1 MAEQGTKTEAALASA
16 FAGQDAI
23 ASAAL
28 EKAIAAAYDRRP
40 SALVIAECA
49 EDRAALE
56 RMTEASG
63 ARLLGALD
71 LEAGL
76 ERLGMVTAVRL
87 LVVRAYTAGGAF
99 TRILARIEQ
108 LAAADGTAVVLA
120 VPPALIDE
128 AFGTVTSPRV
138 QFLCNAQ
145 EVEIAAAL
153 ALAVQPGAPIA
164 LQDIGRES
172 EALRL
177 QRLSE
182 EVSRIARTL
191 ASLSGRAEPSSSV
204 PDARDSL
211 ADPGPG
217 SAGYAG
223 EPVLDMPQTRP
234 SSLPVTAREI
244 RDMLR
249 LRRLR
254 DQYFPGDMFADPAW
268 DMLLDL
274 MAARLSNQRVSVSS
288 LCIAAAVPA
297 TTALRWIRALT
308 DNGLFLRQAD
318 PADGRRVF
326 IALSEMAT
334 EAMTNFFIA
343 AKRGGK
349 AMMV

>member
-1 MAEQGTKTEAALASA
+1 VDEQGTVGGITGNSIHLP
-16 FAGQDAI
+16 

-28 EKAIAAAYDRRP
+28 ETALAAAYDRRP
-40 SALVIAECA
+40 SALILCDHADHRVV
-49 EDRAALE
+49 LE
-56 RMTEASG
+56 RMTEAAG

-71 LEAGL
+71 VEAGL
-76 ERLGMVTAVRL
+76 ERLDMIASVRL
-87 LVVRAYTAGGAF
+87 LVVRVGDGGGTV
-99 TRILARIEQ
+99 TRLLARLEQ
-108 LAAADGTAVVLA
+108 LADSDGTAAILA
-120 VPPALIDE
+120 VTPALLEE
-128 AFGTVTSPRV
+128 AFGAITSPRI
-138 QFLCNAQ
+138 QILCDAP
-145 EVEIAAAL
+145 ESEIAAAL
-153 ALAVQPGAPIA
+153 ALAVQPSPPLA
-164 LQDIGRES
+164 LHDIGRES

-191 ASLSGRAEPSSSV
+191 ASLSGHG
-204 PDARDSL
+204 DATALFSTDGDSL
-211 ADPGPG
+211 AEPGN
-217 SAGYAG
+217 GYTG
-223 EPVLDMPQTRP
+223 EPGIDMPRAR
-234 SSLPVTAREI
+234 SSAPVTARDI

-254 DQYFPGDMFADPAW
+254 DQFFPGEMFADPAW

-274 MAARLSNQRVSVSS
+274 MAARLSGQRVSVSS

-326 IALSEMAT
+326 IALSEKAAD
-334 EAMTNFFIA
+334 AMTNFFTA

-349 AMMV
+349 AMLV